1 MWELDHK
8 EGWMLKNWCLLI
20 VVLEKTLE
28 SPFYSKNIKSVN
40 PKGNQPWI
48 FIERIDAEAEVP
60 IGYLMQRAHAL
71 EKTLMLGKTAGKRR
85 RGQQKMRWLGSITN
99 SMDKSLSKLLEVV
112 EDKEAWRA
120 AVQGVAKSQTRFSDW
135 TTSVQLFIC
144 SEHFT

>member
-28 SPFYSKNIKSVN
+28 SPFYSKDIKSVY

-60 IGYLMQRAHAL
+60 IGHLMWRAYSL
-71 EKTLMLGKTAGKRR
+71 GKKTLMLGKTAGKRR
-85 RGQQKMRWLGSITN
+85 RGQQKVRWLGSITN
-99 SMDKSLSKLLEVV
+99 SMDMSLSKLLEIV
-112 EDKEAWRA
+112 EAKEAWHA
-120 AVQGVAKSQTRFSDW
+120 AVHGVAKSQTWFSDW
-135 TTSVQLFIC
+135 TFVQLFIC